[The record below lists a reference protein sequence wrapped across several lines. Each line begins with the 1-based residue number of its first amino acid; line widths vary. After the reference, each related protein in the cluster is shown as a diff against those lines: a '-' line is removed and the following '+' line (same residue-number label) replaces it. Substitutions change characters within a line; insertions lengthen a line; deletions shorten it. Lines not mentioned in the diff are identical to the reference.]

1 MMVVIQMA
9 EQRPENKR
17 QAEAFDYYYSLGPDR
32 TYDKVA
38 EYIGRSR
45 SSVLGWANKYKWK
58 DRVIQRDRENNIKLF
73 KRTDNE
79 MVDRL
84 EQYRKAVLISVLGF
98 LKDLKEQ
105 KIKIKT
111 VPEFVK
117 MVELDMKLMELQDK
131 QRDNGDSIIK
141 ISIETRETM
150 GRLLEEI
157 KDIAE
162 PMDEDGDE

>member
-1 MMVVIQMA
+1 M
-9 EQRPENKR
+9 
-17 QAEAFDYYYSLGPDR
+17 
-32 TYDKVA
+32 
-38 EYIGRSR
+38 
-45 SSVLGWANKYKWK
+45 
-58 DRVIQRDRENNIKLF
+58 
-73 KRTDNE
+73 
-79 MVDRL
+79 
-84 EQYRKAVLISVLGF
+84 
-98 LKDLKEQ
+98 KDLKEQ